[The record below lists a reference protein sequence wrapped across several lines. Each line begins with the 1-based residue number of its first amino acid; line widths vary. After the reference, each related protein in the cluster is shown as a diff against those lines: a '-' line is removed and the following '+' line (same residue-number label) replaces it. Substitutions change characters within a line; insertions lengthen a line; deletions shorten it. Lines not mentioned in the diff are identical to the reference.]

1 MPGFREHGIGRRMQH
16 RRAARNPALLAN
28 QVGAW
33 QLTEQPVPAGLTPIQ
48 DHLTVTV
55 TSRWVVSTRS
65 LARARRT

>member
-33 QLTEQPVPAGLTPIQ
+33 QLTEQPVPAGRIPV
-48 DHLTVTV
+48 HLLWCDPVM
-55 TSRWVVSTRS
+55 STTCRS
-65 LARARRT
+65 P